1 VCSLSISTEVDNR
14 RGGQVFFDQE
24 EPPTLEQSHSRWL
37 RNHKVSADKQWLDYQ
52 YHIWTYPDKVTF
64 KDKSWVL
71 YDMYCGK
78 RNDPDTLYF
87 IREVSKHEA
96 MFDEEFNP
104 RRHSWYWPRYVV
116 NETTGV
122 YFEVESRDIHWFK
135 SLENPYDLS
144 FSRWINKYT
153 PTTTTTKRR
162 VTMSRSSG
170 WCDDP
175 LSYEVNE
182 HSMSVDVSKAGKTIR
197 LELSECTELASFL
210 ATAKEKIKE
219 AKIASLKEQ
228 QDALQKALR
237 EVETL

>member
-1 VCSLSISTEVDNR
+1 MS
-14 RGGQVFFDQE
+14 QFFDQE
-24 EPPTLEQSHSRWL
+24 ELPTLDEAHSKWY
-37 RNHKVSADKQWLDYQ
+37 RNHKMSADKQWVAYRA
-52 YHIWTYPDKVTF
+52 HILEYPDKVTF

-78 RNDPDTLYF
+78 RTDPDNFYF
-87 IREVSKHEA
+87 IREVSKQEA
-96 MFDEEFNP
+96 SFDEEFNP
-104 RRHSWYWPRYVV
+104 RRQSWYWPKYVV

-122 YFEVESRDIHWFK
+122 YLEVASINVHWFK
-135 SLENPYDLS
+135 SLDDSYDLS
-144 FSRWINKYT
+144 FACWINKYT
-153 PTTTTTKRR
+153 PTTTTTTTKRR

-182 HSMSVDVSKAGKTIR
+182 HSMSVDVSKAGRSIR
-197 LELSECTELASFL
+197 LELSECSELASFL
-210 ATAKEKIKE
+210 ATAKDKIKE

-237 EVETL
+237 EVEVM